1 MGIERFSFPTT
12 IHFGAGARKLI
23 GAHLTG
29 LGIRRPLVV
38 TDRGIAALPL
48 LQASSW
54 RSCPASTSASTRT
67 SPATRCA
74 AR

>member
-29 LGIRRPLVV
+29 LGIARPLVV
-38 TDRGIAALPL
+38 TEMR
-48 LQASSW
+48 
-54 RSCPASTSASTRT
+54 
-67 SPATRCA
+67 
-74 AR
+74 